1 MNSLSQW
8 YVPNMKLAITR
19 GKQHT
24 KSQNH
29 WERISWIKSSAV
41 TNQLVKFEEE
51 LRNEESGFY
60 FFFFLFLLF
69 KINFFFL
76 VSFTYLRQILT
87 YCYFV
92 TIVPGRMQNMK
103 LLVLPSRGNLYVY
116 RLYCLL
122 FFLFFHLFFL
132 QFC

>member
-1 MNSLSQW
+1 
-8 YVPNMKLAITR
+8 MKLAITR

-69 KINFFFL
+69 KINFFFF
-76 VSFTYLRQILT
+76 SFFYLFETDSYL
-87 YCYFV
+87 
-92 TIVPGRMQNMK
+92 
-103 LLVLPSRGNLYVY
+103 
-116 RLYCLL
+116 LL
-122 FFLFFHLFFL
+122 F
-132 QFC
+132 CNNCSWPYAKYEVACSSISW